1 MSKMI
6 VPDVDELGE
15 GFDKAAKLVQ
25 HFEEALMLHVG
36 ARKGQWD
43 MDKYF
48 NSVFSSIKNFDG
60 IWDLLTIDMKESF
73 ETFDKGT
80 ATIITLVSSI
90 TSLVDAFQTLADMP
104 LITSDQIVAGFEK
117 IKDTIEEVNKGMK
130 QFAAEGLC
138 ELIASL
144 KSVAK
149 QWLDWDEKLGDSDS
163 TFGEAVTGITA
174 LVNAITDLID
184 VQKRLVKLEGVS
196 DTEWL
201 SFFDKIAEQ
210 VDQLNK
216 GMLKFGAE
224 GVNALTN
231 DLAGMGAQWASWTSQ
246 VGTSLTS
253 FDDASSGIGGLA
265 NSVSGLVG
273 AFTALAEM
281 PVMPADAF
289 SASMKDMSKNIEN
302 FASALKDN
310 IATIEKALEAV
321 DDAWSDYA
329 DDMAKLVPIFK
340 DATDA
345 INTLAGGIM
354 SVVRSFELLKEVEFE
369 EVFATGFENLTNATG
384 EFATA
389 LKNNIDGLLTS
400 LNALVNAWLENED
413 ETVKLMRAFITIS
426 SNFMIVIGSA
436 NALQDAFSSMDAE
449 SDTLGKGFK
458 ELTEFMN
465 EVIEGVQKIYTADV
479 AADLAQF
486 VIDVG
491 HVIDALAD
499 LETSI
504 NTAMGLMHNK
514 IETTVNDAKVKVSEL
529 SNIPSSAYTWGADI
543 IYSFVNGMKAME
555 FYLRGTLKDMTN
567 LIEEYM
573 GVGSNTKLGALSHL
587 TDWPKNLI
595 TTFADGIKRGT
606 PEISKALSSLTLP
619 VENLHIPG
627 GYAGLLGGAGD
638 TFNFYNT
645 WNVDNQQD
653 ADYAVGEIENML
665 LRRRVL

>member
-1 MSKMI
+1 MM
-6 VPDVDELGE
+6 
-15 GFDKAAKLVQ
+15 
-25 HFEEALMLHVG
+25 HVG
-36 ARKGQWD
+36 AREGQWD

-48 NSVFSSIKNFDG
+48 NSVFSNITNFADS
-60 IWDLLTIDMKESF
+60 WDMLTIDMEDSF

-80 ATIITLVSSI
+80 ATIITLISSI

-104 LITSDQIVAGFEK
+104 LITSDQIVAGFAK
-117 IKDTIEEVNKGMK
+117 IKDTIEEVNKSMK
-130 QFAAEGLC
+130 QFAAEGLS
-138 ELIASL
+138 ELVASL

-149 QWLDWDEKLGDSDS
+149 MWIDWDTKIGESDD
-163 TFGEAVTGITA
+163 TFGDAVTGITA
-174 LVNAITDLID
+174 LVTAISDLVD
-184 VQKRLVKLEGVS
+184 VQKRLVELEGVS

-201 SFFDKIAEQ
+201 SFFDTIAEQ
-210 VDQLNK
+210 VDKINK

-231 DLAGMGAQWASWTSQ
+231 DLAGMEAQWALWTSQ
-246 VGTSLTS
+246 MGTSITS
-253 FDDASSGIGGLA
+253 FDDTSSSIGGLA

-281 PVMPADAF
+281 PVMTADAF

-321 DDAWSDYA
+321 DAAWSVYA

-340 DATDA
+340 NATDA

-354 SVVRSFELLKEVEFE
+354 SVVRSFESLKDVNFE
-369 EVFATGFENLTNATG
+369 EVFTTGFENLTNATG

-426 SNFMIVIGSA
+426 SNFMIVISYA
-436 NALQDAFSSMDAE
+436 NALQSAFSSMDAE

-465 EVIEGVQKIYTADV
+465 DVIEGVQEIYTADV

-491 HVIDALAD
+491 HVIDALAK
-499 LETSI
+499 LETAI
-504 NTAMGLMHNK
+504 NTAMGLIHTK
-514 IETTVNDAKVKVSEL
+514 IETTVNDAKNKVFEL
-529 SNIPSSAYTWGADI
+529 SSIPGNAYTWG
-543 IYSFVNGMKAME
+543 G
-555 FYLRGTLKDMTN
+555 
-567 LIEEYM
+567 
-573 GVGSNTKLGALSHL
+573 
-587 TDWPKNLI
+587 
-595 TTFADGIKRGT
+595 
-606 PEISKALSSLTLP
+606 
-619 VENLHIPG
+619 
-627 GYAGLLGGAGD
+627 
-638 TFNFYNT
+638 
-645 WNVDNQQD
+645 
-653 ADYAVGEIENML
+653 
-665 LRRRVL
+665 